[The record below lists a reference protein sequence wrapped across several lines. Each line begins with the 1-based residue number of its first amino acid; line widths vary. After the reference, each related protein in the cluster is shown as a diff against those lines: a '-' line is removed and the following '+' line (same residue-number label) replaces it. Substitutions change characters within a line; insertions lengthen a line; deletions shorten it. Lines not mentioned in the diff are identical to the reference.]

1 MSDAIIPHDLSHAAS
16 AKTLAAALAI
26 AAFAYEAWFFDVA
39 GRQGVAAMG
48 GLVWALFC
56 SAVFAAIAL
65 RGRPGKAR
73 GVFFSVSALAFI
85 PSFIAG
91 LVEARGHMA
100 VSGAEI
106 IAAQVPFCHIAIT
119 TSILP
124 AALFQTLD
132 FPAQLAG
139 SRASFYP
146 MLLYWLLSL
155 VTVGRG
161 WCGWVCFYGG
171 IEDGIS
177 SLPRKA
183 RLDLGKR
190 GPALRRINYA
200 VLAFVALASLGTLIP
215 VYCDWLCPFKLVT
228 EYSDPVD
235 ARSYLALI
243 VFVGLFLGLVVVL
256 PALSKRRTQCS
267 TLCPFGALQSLL
279 DKLSPYYVA
288 VDTSACVSCGA
299 CDFSCPMFAL
309 DQEARSTGAAKSSCV
324 KCGRCFNA
332 CPKGAIGYRARHAR
346 SGLDIWSTLASRA
359 RTKGEASA
367 GLGFA
372 YRALTA
378 ALETLSALLSP
389 ALLFP
394 FTALSFGMIISTG
407 FSAQTMTRLV
417 NLIVSGSFSLG
428 GIK

>member
-1 MSDAIIPHDLSHAAS
+1 
-16 AKTLAAALAI
+16 
-26 AAFAYEAWFFDVA
+26 
-39 GRQGVAAMG
+39 
-48 GLVWALFC
+48 
-56 SAVFAAIAL
+56 
-65 RGRPGKAR
+65 
-73 GVFFSVSALAFI
+73 
-85 PSFIAG
+85 
-91 LVEARGHMA
+91 MA
-100 VSGAEI
+100 VSGAEV
-106 IAAQVPFCHIAIT
+106 IASQVPFCHIAIT

-124 AALFQTLD
+124 AALFKTLD

-161 WCGWVCFYGG
+161 WCGWACFYGG

-177 SLPRKA
+177 ALPRKI
-183 RLDLGKR
+183 RLDLGKS

-200 VLAFVALASLGTLIP
+200 VLAFVAFASLGTLVP

-243 VFVGLFLGLVVVL
+243 AFVGLFLGLVVIL

-288 VDTSACVSCGA
+288 IDTNACVSCGA
-299 CDFSCPMFAL
+299 CDSSCPMLAL
-309 DQEARSTGAAKSSCV
+309 DKDARAAGSARSSCV
-324 KCGRCFNA
+324 KCGRCFDA
-332 CPKGAIGYRARHAR
+332 CPKGALGYKVRHTK
-346 SGLDIWSTLASRA
+346 SGLDLWSALAVRVRA
-359 RTKGEASA
+359 KSEASA
-367 GLGFA
+367 YFGFA
-372 YRALTA
+372 YRALA
-378 ALETLSALLSP
+378 AAFETLSALLSP

-407 FSAQTMTRLV
+407 FSSQTMTRLV
-417 NLIVSGSFSLG
+417 NLIVSGSFSAG

>member
-1 MSDAIIPHDLSHAAS
+1 MSDATISHDFSHTAS
-16 AKTLAAALAI
+16 AKTVAAALAI
-26 AAFAYEAWFFDVA
+26 AAFGYETWFFDVA
-39 GRQGVAAMG
+39 GRQGTAFAG
-48 GLVWALFC
+48 GVVWALFC
-56 SAVFAAIAL
+56 SAIFAAIAL
-65 RGRPGKAR
+65 RGRPGAAR
-73 GVFFSVSALAFI
+73 SIFFSVSALAFI

-100 VSGAEI
+100 VSGAEV
-106 IAAQVPFCHIAIT
+106 IASQVPFCHIAIT

-177 SLPRKA
+177 ALPRKV
-183 RLDLGKR
+183 RLDLGKS
-190 GPALRRINYA
+190 GPSLKRINYA

-243 VFVGLFLGLVVVL
+243 AFVGLFLGLVVIL

-299 CDFSCPMFAL
+299 CDSSCPMLAL
-309 DQEARSTGAAKSSCV
+309 GKEARAAGSARSSCV
-324 KCGRCFNA
+324 KCGRCFDA
-332 CPKGAIGYRARHAR
+332 CPKGALGYKVRHTK
-346 SGLDIWSTLASRA
+346 SGLDLWSALAVRVRA
-359 RTKGEASA
+359 KSEATA
-367 GLGFA
+367 YFGFA
-372 YRALTA
+372 YHALEA

-394 FTALSFGMIISTG
+394 FTGLSFGMIISTG
-407 FSAQTMTRLV
+407 FSSQTMTRLV
-417 NLIVSGSFSLG
+417 NLIVSGSFSAG